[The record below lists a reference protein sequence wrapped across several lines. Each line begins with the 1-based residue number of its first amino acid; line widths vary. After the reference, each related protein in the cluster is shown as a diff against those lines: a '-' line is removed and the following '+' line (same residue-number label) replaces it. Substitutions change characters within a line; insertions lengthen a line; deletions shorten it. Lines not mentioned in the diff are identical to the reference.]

1 MTFEDAM
8 ASLGDELGLP
18 LEIEDGKAGFVAS
31 FDDDGEEPVSVEIS
45 DDGDEGYAVV
55 SADLGKLPSDDI
67 EAFATR
73 MLEAN
78 HLFAGTGGAA
88 LAVDGDRVLLE
99 RRVRIDALA
108 RGEGAN
114 VMYPFVDSALA
125 WRRNLLGGVTFSSPA
140 V

>member
-1 MTFEDAM
+1 M
-8 ASLGDELGLP
+8 
-18 LEIEDGKAGFVAS
+18 
-31 FDDDGEEPVSVEIS
+31 
-45 DDGDEGYAVV
+45 

-67 EAFATR
+67 EALASR